1 MLHGGPPVTA
11 TPLELES
18 AKRDVLFQRAK
29 HQFALANIIRLI
41 AVAMAIGCPIVWPTF
56 GYLPLALLL
65 LTFLAEWLN
74 YASDTT
80 RSNAE
85 RVARTVDFLDGLD
98 WQVDDRQRLASSAL
112 VRDAAISEA
121 LEARR
126 RRGTPFFDSA
136 TVASPL
142 RTVENTRQ
150 SSWYTMQLA
159 GSMRILMWFLVGVG
173 LTVAVIY
180 YFAALNPV
188 LRAPA
193 ANAVEAHAAVLK
205 TTSALIT
212 AILSLGLIRLA
223 VAYGKA
229 ADGAKQIFDAA
240 DAMMKQRPL
249 KEQQAAI
256 LLSNYHM
263 IRAGMPLI
271 PDFIWKVKE
280 GELNTTWQRE
290 IIRGSR
296 P

>member
-1 MLHGGPPVTA
+1 MTT

-29 HQFALANIIRLI
+29 QQFARANFIRLI
-41 AVAMAIGCPIVWPTF
+41 AVAMSIGSPILWPRF
-56 GYLPLALLL
+56 SYLPLALLF

-74 YASDTT
+74 YASDST

-85 RVARTVDFLDGLD
+85 KVARAVDFLDGLD
-98 WQVDDRQRLASSAL
+98 WPVDDRQRLASSAL
-112 VRDAAISEA
+112 VRDAAISRA

-136 TVASPL
+136 AMASPL

-150 SSWYTMQLA
+150 SAWYTMQLA
-159 GSMRILMWFLVGVG
+159 GSMRKLMWFLVGTG
-173 LTVAVIY
+173 LTIAVIY
-180 YFAALNPV
+180 YFAALDPV

-193 ANAVEAHAAVLK
+193 TSVVEAHAAVLK

-229 ADGAKQIFDAA
+229 ADGAKQSFEAA
-240 DAMMKQRPL
+240 VALMKQPRL
-249 KEQQAAI
+249 KEQQAAL

-280 GELNTTWQRE
+280 GELNATWQRE
-290 IIRGSR
+290 IISSST